1 MTHILLDGLAV
12 STVVMAVLVITARSP
27 IVAVLYLIG
36 VFVLAASY
44 LVVLGVTYVGLTY
57 LVVYVGAVAVLFL
70 FVVMM
75 LNVRLSEVVT
85 TGYEY
90 TAGVPLG
97 ALLALV
103 FLLEVLSV
111 GPSVI
116 SSITRNVI
124 ELLGSIN
131 SALLGVGVSTPST
144 SGVHLVLAENT
155 PDATFAYLSQVQALG
170 LSLYTYGFV
179 WLMLIAFLLLL
190 SMMGPIA
197 LCLRSRQYSA

>member
-1 MTHILLDGLAV
+1 MIHLILDMLAV
-12 STVVMAVLVITARSP
+12 GTVVLAILVITARSP

-97 ALLALV
+97 GLLALV
-103 FLLEVLSV
+103 FLLEALSV
-111 GPSVI
+111 APSVVSVTTTYLLEI
-116 SSITRNVI
+116 
-124 ELLGSIN
+124 LGSIH
-131 SALLGVGVSTPST
+131 SSLLGVGVPTT
-144 SGVHLVLAENT
+144 SSVGVHLVLAEGS
-155 PDATFAYLSQVQALG
+155 PDAVFSYLSQVQALG

-179 WLMLIAFLLLL
+179 WLMIMSFVLLLA
-190 SMMGPIA
+190 MIGPIS